1 MGTKPLRLKSLNQ
14 QQSRSTYSVL
24 WDSSDSQEAMLKRE
38 GYDNVRLSTIVT
50 WSTKGGQHL
59 DHLASIKYFLTKGT
73 WGIDATTGNRKKF
86 NPPCRDANDKGI
98 NSDYIEEVFATYT
111 AELTCGL
118 SVWATVG
125 DKAPFMVNGMVCRD
139 LEPTEGI
146 ENRLYL
152 WMVCGGYP
160 GAFSLGMSTLKKATQ
175 ERMVGGKPAYKGL
188 CLTASSM
195 HLIAV
200 YERQGFQLT
209 PNACSFP
216 TPQRSMSTRS
226 MSTLYKDRVGQFLCK
241 YGTKCDDG
249 TRSRW
254 ANGLLDV
261 GIKHPRAQLPRE
273 LQGNPKLLT
282 AAQKKKRR
290 NIQARFWDELAV
302 GSKETG
308 GAKGF
313 AEEWYD
319 DESGVIVPGD
329 GIFMDKCFSV

>member
-24 WDSSDSQEAMLKRE
+24 WDSSDSQEATLKRE
-38 GYDNVRLSTIVT
+38 GYNNVRLSTIVT
-50 WSTKGGQHL
+50 WSTEGDRHL

-73 WGIDATTGNRKKF
+73 TGIDAATGRKKKF
-86 NPPCRDANDKGI
+86 NPPCRDANGKGI
-98 NSDYIEEVFATYT
+98 NSDYIKDVFGAYT

-160 GAFSLGMSTLKKATQ
+160 GAFSLGMSTLKKETQ

-209 PNACSFP
+209 PNACRYP
-216 TPQRSMSTRS
+216 TTGRYSKS
-226 MSTLYKDRVGQFLCK
+226 MSTLYKDRVKNFMCK
-241 YGTKCDDG
+241 YGTECDDEKQ
-249 TRSRW
+249 SRW
-254 ANGLLDV
+254 ADGLLNV
-261 GIKHPRAQLPRE
+261 GINHPRAQLPSE

-282 AAQKKKRR
+282 AAQKKERR
-290 NIQARFWDELAV
+290 NIQSRFWDELAV
-302 GSKETG
+302 GSEKKG
-308 GAKGF
+308 GARGF

-319 DESGVIVPGD
+319 EEGGVIVPGD
-329 GIFMDKCFSV
+329 GIFMDMCFSV